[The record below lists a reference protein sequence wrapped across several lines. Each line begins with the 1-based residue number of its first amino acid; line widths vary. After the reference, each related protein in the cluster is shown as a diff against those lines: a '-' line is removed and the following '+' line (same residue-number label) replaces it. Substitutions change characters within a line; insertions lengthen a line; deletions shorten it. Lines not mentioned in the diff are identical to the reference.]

1 MIDRAQITIK
11 AGNGGRGIASF
22 LREKY
27 NPKGGPDGGDGGQG
41 GDVYIEAT
49 DSLSTLLDFQYQRL
63 FEAENG
69 KPGGSKN
76 MHGRNGQDLILKVP
90 TGSVVYVNRI
100 ESEEEAPFFEKNAPV
115 KPKQYRQKV
124 INYHRIAKENYYQE
138 RSKSDQG
145 AVDEINMREKNEVQ
159 EQDSSALPKSLESYL
174 PTYDLSEDGEKVL
187 IAKGGKGGRGNNHFK
202 SSSHQVPMESERGQ
216 KGELVEIIVVLK
228 TIANIGI
235 IGLPNAGK
243 STLLASLTS
252 ATPKIGNYP
261 FTTIDPNLGVL
272 KEHTKSVILA
282 DLPGLIQGAHQ
293 GRGLGIRFLQ
303 HIERT
308 SLLLHVVAIPAEHLE
323 DSSDNLAKKIYQN
336 YLDIRSELILY
347 RKGLEHKKEVVVINK
362 IDLLSPEKR
371 QEVVAEI
378 DKLFSQHALQPI
390 YISATDHQGVAGLRK
405 IILNLF

>member
-11 AGNGGRGIASF
+11 AGDGGHGIASF

-41 GDVYIEAT
+41 GNVYIEAT
-49 DSLSTLLDFQYQRL
+49 DSLSTLLDFQYQRF

-69 KPGGSKN
+69 KSGGSKN

-90 TGSVVYVNRI
+90 TGSVIYVKRI
-100 ESEEEAPFFEKNAPV
+100 ELEEEIPFDEKNALI

-124 INYHRIAKENYYQE
+124 INYHRIAKEKYYQE
-138 RSKSDQG
+138 RPRSGQHS
-145 AVDEINMREKNEVQ
+145 VDKINMREKNEFQ
-159 EQDSSALPKSLESYL
+159 EQDTTALPKSLESYL
-174 PTYDLSEDGEKVL
+174 PTYDLSEDGKKVL
-187 IAKGGKGGRGNNHFK
+187 IAKGGMGGRGNNHFK

-216 KGELVEIIVVLK
+216 KGELVEIIIVLK

-272 KEHTKSVILA
+272 KEHTKSIILA

-308 SLLLHVVAIPAEHLE
+308 SLLLHVVAIPTEDLE
-323 DSSDNLAKKIYQN
+323 NFSDNLAQKIYQN

-347 RKGLEHKKEVVVINK
+347 RKGLERKKEIVVINK

-371 QEVVAEI
+371 QEVVTEI
-378 DKLFSQHALQPI
+378 NKLFSEHALQPI
-390 YISATDHQGVAGLRK
+390 YISAIDRQGLAGLRK